1 MRTTLTIEQSAELIK
16 RGVSSDKASAAV
28 IYLDYAGEEVEP
40 HKVFKR
46 EGDGVLL
53 TRLRNESVIGV
64 EAKIVFKDSGSNYS
78 TSIFTLDDLLSLLP
92 KEIDIDGYP
101 YRISIYFENPDEPVI
116 GNQWCLYYKPKKH
129 NEKSRIDDVPMYAP
143 DLIECAVLMVEW
155 LTANGYKLNDC
166 PCQKQG
172 GKEQ

>member
-1 MRTTLTIEQSAELIK
+1 MKTTLTIDQSAELIK

-46 EGDGVLL
+46 EGDGILL

-78 TSIFTLDDLLSLLP
+78 TSIFTLNDLLSLLP
-92 KEIDIDGYP
+92 KEIKRDSLDRPYVLHIIREEDRTIAAYRRDWDSITGADKRTSEFID
-101 YRISIYFENPDEPVI
+101 S
-116 GNQWCLYYKPKKH
+116 LYELLLWAIDH
-129 NEKSRIDDVPMYAP
+129 NHV
-143 DLIECAVLMVEW
+143 
-155 LTANGYKLNDC
+155 KLD
-166 PCQKQG
+166 
-172 GKEQ
+172 